1 MSKSFIE
8 TLCLWVHMDGFYI
21 LPQFV
26 RMWTLHRALQHLDQ
40 VPDQL
45 VPKFATIH
53 DGCIFLCLFLIGF
66 AFFVQAFL
74 EIQYNFYRTSI
85 FQKNW
90 EHDAVL
96 LYRMKHAEE
105 FHEHVAVIPYRCD
118 LNLIILP
125 IQNMWEAL
133 FNLNLVCILN
143 CGVCDALEVLCT
155 LYVFQVSR
163 NMQYDYTFHFGY
175 LSHGCLPVQV

>member
-1 MSKSFIE
+1 M
-8 TLCLWVHMDGFYI
+8 
-21 LPQFV
+21 
-26 RMWTLHRALQHLDQ
+26 
-40 VPDQL
+40 
-45 VPKFATIH
+45 
-53 DGCIFLCLFLIGF
+53 
-66 AFFVQAFL
+66 QAFL

-105 FHEHVAVIPYRCD
+105 FHEHVAVIPYRFD

-143 CGVCDALEVLCT
+143 CGVCDVLEVLCT
-155 LYVFQVSR
+155 LNVFQVTR
-163 NMQYDYTFHFGY
+163 NMQYDYTFHFGC
-175 LSHGCLPVQV
+175 LSNDYLPVQV